1 MKRLLLDT
9 HVFLWWLVND
19 KRLGEKTRKLIQ
31 DPKNQIFVSA
41 ASTWEISIKRALGK
55 VSAPDDMSSII
66 DDEGFSALSINTY
79 HGDQAGLL
87 PDIHKDP
94 FDRMLIA
101 QAQSEGMLLVTADE
115 AISKYPLRIIRANE

>member
-19 KRLGEKTRKLIQ
+19 QRLGERARGFIQ

-41 ASTWEISIKRALGK
+41 ATTWEISIKRALGK
-55 VSAPDDMSSII
+55 ISAPEDMSSII
-66 DDEGFSALSINTY
+66 DDEGFIALSINAY
-79 HGDQAGLL
+79 HADQAGLL
-87 PDIHKDP
+87 PDLHNDP

-101 QAQSEGMLLVTADE
+101 QAQSEGLVLVTADE
-115 AISKYPLRIIRANE
+115 KIFKYPLRIIKANE

>member
-19 KRLGEKTRKLIQ
+19 KRLGDKTRGLIQ

-41 ASTWEISIKRALGK
+41 ASTWEISLKRALGK
-55 VSAPDDMSSII
+55 ISAPEDMSGII
-66 DDEGFSALSINTY
+66 DDEGFNSLSINAY

-87 PDIHKDP
+87 PDLHKDP

-101 QAQSEGMLLVTADE
+101 QAQSEGMVLVTADE
-115 AISKYPLRIIRANE
+115 SIFNYPLRIIKANE

>member
-1 MKRLLLDT
+1 LKRLLLDS

-19 KRLGEKTRKLIQ
+19 QRLGVKARGLIQ

-41 ASTWEISIKRALGK
+41 ATTWEISIKRALGK
-55 VSAPDDMSSII
+55 IYAPEDMSSII
-66 DDEGFSALSINTY
+66 DDEGFIALSISAY

-87 PDIHKDP
+87 PDLHKDP

-101 QAQSEGMLLVTADE
+101 QAQSEGLVLVTADE
-115 AISKYPLRIIRANE
+115 KIFKYPLRIIKANE

>member
-19 KRLGEKTRKLIQ
+19 QRLGERARGFIQ

-41 ASTWEISIKRALGK
+41 ATTWEISIKRALGK
-55 VSAPDDMSSII
+55 ISAPEDMSSII
-66 DDEGFSALSINTY
+66 DDEGFIALSINAY

-87 PDIHKDP
+87 PDLHKDP

-101 QAQSEGMLLVTADE
+101 QAQSEGLVLVTADE
-115 AISKYPLRIIRANE
+115 KIFKYPLRIIKANE